1 MDDEALQL
9 TQQLLSSNPDFAT
22 LWNYRREIL
31 MHMETVKL
39 VISIFSLFSQNG
51 VYVGLQY
58 EHYASPIAR
67 LCFLQERGR
76 DAEGL

>member
-39 VISIFSLFSQNG
+39 VISIFPPRN
-51 VYVGLQY
+51 V
-58 EHYASPIAR
+58 
-67 LCFLQERGR
+67 
-76 DAEGL
+76 

>member
-31 MHMETVKL
+31 MHMETVKSDHNQID
-39 VISIFSLFSQNG
+39 VQHRPADDVRYDRRGSVSSSL
-51 VYVGLQY
+51 LQ
-58 EHYASPIAR
+58 
-67 LCFLQERGR
+67 G
-76 DAEGL
+76 